1 MMYIFLVNSTA
12 LSRYFINEV
21 WMSHSIS
28 INLFDW
34 TFLPEHC
41 DVVLFS
47 SQFVKRH
54 SDVRVLDQLTTSTSY
69 TIVVRLKPKVKIS
82 NKNRKDLSG
91 FPCFWQMIV
100 QKYQNI
106 FGGCNDCC
114 SCSSLP
120 HQVVG
125 LGALKGHF
133 PTSQDRTIS
142 ILTIIND

>member
-1 MMYIFLVNSTA
+1 MLKVDLNLWSIIMKVTLLYINFLVYSA
-12 LSRYFINEV
+12 LSRHFIKEI
-21 WMSHSIS
+21 WMSHSITW
-28 INLFDW
+28 NWFGW

-41 DVVLFS
+41 VVVLFS

-54 SDVRVLDQLTTSTSY
+54 SDVRVSDQLTTSTSY

-114 SCSSLP
+114 S
-120 HQVVG
+120 
-125 LGALKGHF
+125 
-133 PTSQDRTIS
+133 
-142 ILTIIND
+142 